1 MAEKNRAQIKDGFYI
16 SRGVGAASGDGT
28 RGVEMDFTADGVEM
42 ALPWAGGVTSL
53 EPERGPNQVHADLR
67 VHADALVRTE
77 PEAGSNPGQ
86 DQP

>member
-16 SRGVGAASGDGT
+16 SLGVGAASVDGT

-42 ALPWAGGVTSL
+42 ALPWPGGVTSL